1 MRIGIIGAGAIG
13 GLLAARL
20 TAAGEDVC
28 VIARGAQKDAIGRV
42 GLKVTGLPEGELHV
56 RPRVAGSIGE
66 AGPQDLIV
74 LGVKAHQLAAI
85 APEVNASLG
94 PETMLLTAQN
104 GIPWWYFMKHGG
116 AHEGRTLE
124 SVDPARSISAHLP
137 VDRVLASV
145 VYPAAELVAPG
156 VIRFIEGERFTL
168 SEIDQQKTERIA
180 SVSQILMNAG
190 FKAPVSSDV
199 RAEIWTKLWGN
210 LSFNP
215 ISALTGAT
223 LAGICRDE
231 GARALAADMMREAQ
245 AVGEALG
252 IRFRIPLEK
261 RIAGAQAVG
270 EHKTSML
277 QDIEAGRPTE
287 IEALVGSIIEL
298 GQITGVPTP
307 RISAIYACVKLLEAR
322 TRSWLA
328 NGPGAPG
335 GPRQT

>member
-1 MRIGIIGAGAIG
+1 MKMRICIIGAGAIG

-28 VIARGAQKDAIGRV
+28 VVARGAQKDAIGRI
-42 GLKVTGLPEGELHV
+42 GLKVIGLPDGELHV
-56 RPRVAGSIGE
+56 RPRVVSSIGE

-74 LGVKAHQLAAI
+74 LGVKAHQVAAI
-85 APEVNASLG
+85 APDINAALG
-94 PETMLLTAQN
+94 PQTMILTAQN

-116 AHEGRTLE
+116 AHEGRTLD
-124 SVDPARSISAHLP
+124 SVDPSLSISAHLP

-156 VIRFIEGERFTL
+156 VIQFIEGERFTL
-168 SEIDQQKTERIA
+168 SEIDQQKSERIA
-180 SVSQILMNAG
+180 SVSQVFTNAG

-223 LAGICRDE
+223 LAGICRDN

-245 AVGEALG
+245 AVGETLG

-287 IEALVGSIIEL
+287 IEALVGSVIEL

-307 RISAIYACVKLLEAR
+307 HISAIYACVKLLEG
-322 TRSWLA
+322 RSHK
-328 NGPGAPG
+328 
-335 GPRQT
+335 R

>member
-1 MRIGIIGAGAIG
+1 MKMRICIIGAGAIG

-28 VIARGAQKDAIGRV
+28 VVARGAQKDAIGRI
-42 GLKVTGLPEGELHV
+42 GLKVIGLPDGELHV
-56 RPRVAGSIGE
+56 RPRVVSSIGE

-74 LGVKAHQLAAI
+74 LGVKAHQVAAI
-85 APEVNASLG
+85 APDINAALG
-94 PETMLLTAQN
+94 PQTMILTAQN

-116 AHEGRTLE
+116 AHEGRTLD
-124 SVDPARSISAHLP
+124 SVDPSLSISAHLP

-156 VIRFIEGERFTL
+156 VIQFIEGERFTL
-168 SEIDQQKTERIA
+168 SEIDQQKSERIA
-180 SVSQILMNAG
+180 SVSQVFTNAG

-223 LAGICRDE
+223 LAGICRDN

-287 IEALVGSIIEL
+287 IEALVGSVIEL

-307 RISAIYACVKLLEAR
+307 HISAIYACVKLLEG
-322 TRSWLA
+322 RSHK
-328 NGPGAPG
+328 
-335 GPRQT
+335 R

>member
-1 MRIGIIGAGAIG
+1 MKMRICIIGAGAIG

-28 VIARGAQKDAIGRV
+28 VVARGAQKDAIGRI
-42 GLKVTGLPEGELHV
+42 GLKVIGLPDGELHV
-56 RPRVAGSIGE
+56 RPRVVSSIGE

-74 LGVKAHQLAAI
+74 LGVKAHQVAAI
-85 APEVNASLG
+85 APDINAALG
-94 PETMLLTAQN
+94 PQTMILTAQN

-116 AHEGRTLE
+116 AHEGRTLD
-124 SVDPARSISAHLP
+124 SVDPSLSISAHLP

-156 VIRFIEGERFTL
+156 VIQFIEGERFTL
-168 SEIDQQKTERIA
+168 SEIDQQKSERIA
-180 SVSQILMNAG
+180 SVSQVFTNAG

-223 LAGICRDE
+223 LAGICRDN

-287 IEALVGSIIEL
+287 IEALVGSVIEL

-307 RISAIYACVKLLEAR
+307 HISAIYACVKLLEAR
-322 TRSWLA
+322 S
-328 NGPGAPG
+328 
-335 GPRQT
+335 RQR

>member
-1 MRIGIIGAGAIG
+1 MKMRICIIGAGAIG

-28 VIARGAQKDAIGRV
+28 VVARGAQKDAIGRI
-42 GLKVTGLPEGELHV
+42 GLKVIGLPDGELHV
-56 RPRVAGSIGE
+56 RPRVVSSIGE

-74 LGVKAHQLAAI
+74 LGVKAHQVAAI
-85 APEVNASLG
+85 APDINAALG
-94 PETMLLTAQN
+94 PQTMILTAQN

-124 SVDPARSISAHLP
+124 SVDPSLSISAHLP

-156 VIRFIEGERFTL
+156 VIQFIEGERFTL
-168 SEIDQQKTERIA
+168 SEIDQQKSERIA
-180 SVSQILMNAG
+180 SVSQVFTNAG

-223 LAGICRDE
+223 LAGICRDN

-287 IEALVGSIIEL
+287 IEALVGSVIEL

-307 RISAIYACVKLLEAR
+307 HISAIYACVKLLEG
-322 TRSWLA
+322 RSHQ
-328 NGPGAPG
+328 
-335 GPRQT
+335 R

>member
-1 MRIGIIGAGAIG
+1 MRICIIGAGAIG

-28 VIARGAQKDAIGRV
+28 VVARGVQKDAIGRI
-42 GLKVTGLPEGELHV
+42 GLKVIGLPDGELHV
-56 RPRVAGSIGE
+56 RPRVVSSIGE

-74 LGVKAHQLAAI
+74 LGVKAHQVAAI
-85 APEVNASLG
+85 APEINAALG
-94 PETMLLTAQN
+94 PQTMILTAQN

-116 AHEGRTLE
+116 AHEGRTLD
-124 SVDPARSISAHLP
+124 SVDPSLSISAHLP

-156 VIRFIEGERFTL
+156 VIQFIEGERFTL
-168 SEIDQQKTERIA
+168 SEIDQQKSERIA
-180 SVSQILMNAG
+180 SVSQVFTNAG

-223 LAGICRDE
+223 LAGICRDN

-287 IEALVGSIIEL
+287 IEALVGSVIEL

-307 RISAIYACVKLLEAR
+307 HISAIYACVKLLEAR
-322 TRSWLA
+322 L
-328 NGPGAPG
+328 
-335 GPRQT
+335 RQS

>member
-1 MRIGIIGAGAIG
+1 MRICIIGAGAIG

-28 VIARGAQKDAIGRV
+28 VVARGAQKDAIGRI
-42 GLKVTGLPEGELHV
+42 GLKVIGLPDGELHV
-56 RPRVAGSIGE
+56 RPRVVSSIGE

-74 LGVKAHQLAAI
+74 LGVKAHQVAAI
-85 APEVNASLG
+85 APDINAALG
-94 PETMLLTAQN
+94 PQTMILTAQN

-124 SVDPARSISAHLP
+124 SVDPSLSISAHLP

-156 VIRFIEGERFTL
+156 VIQFIEGERFTL
-168 SEIDQQKTERIA
+168 SEIDQQKSERIA
-180 SVSQILMNAG
+180 SVSQVFTNAG

-223 LAGICRDE
+223 LAGICRDN

-287 IEALVGSIIEL
+287 IEALVGSVIEL

-307 RISAIYACVKLLEAR
+307 HISAIYACVKLLEG
-322 TRSWLA
+322 RSHQ
-328 NGPGAPG
+328 
-335 GPRQT
+335 R

>member
-1 MRIGIIGAGAIG
+1 MRICIIGAGAIG

-28 VIARGAQKDAIGRV
+28 VVARGAQKDAIGRI
-42 GLKVTGLPEGELHV
+42 GLKVIGLPDGELHV
-56 RPRVAGSIGE
+56 RPRVVSSIGE

-74 LGVKAHQLAAI
+74 LGVKAHQVAAI
-85 APEVNASLG
+85 APDINAALG
-94 PETMLLTAQN
+94 PQTMILTAQN

-116 AHEGRTLE
+116 AHEGRTLD
-124 SVDPARSISAHLP
+124 SVDPSLSISAHLP

-156 VIRFIEGERFTL
+156 VIQFIEGERFTL
-168 SEIDQQKTERIA
+168 SEIDQQKSERIA
-180 SVSQILMNAG
+180 SVSQVFTNAG

-223 LAGICRDE
+223 LACICRDN

-287 IEALVGSIIEL
+287 IEALVGSVIEL

-307 RISAIYACVKLLEAR
+307 HISAIYACVKLLEAR
-322 TRSWLA
+322 S
-328 NGPGAPG
+328 
-335 GPRQT
+335 RQR

>member
-1 MRIGIIGAGAIG
+1 MRICIIGAGAIG

-28 VIARGAQKDAIGRV
+28 VVARGAQKDAIGRI
-42 GLKVTGLPEGELHV
+42 GLKVIGLPDGELHV
-56 RPRVAGSIGE
+56 RPRVVSSIGE

-74 LGVKAHQLAAI
+74 LGVKAHQVAAI
-85 APEVNASLG
+85 APDINAALG
-94 PETMLLTAQN
+94 PQSMILTAQN

-116 AHEGRTLE
+116 AHEGRTLD
-124 SVDPARSISAHLP
+124 SVDPSLSISAHLP

-156 VIRFIEGERFTL
+156 VIQFIEGERFTL
-168 SEIDQQKTERIA
+168 SEIDQQKSERIA
-180 SVSQILMNAG
+180 SVSQVFTNAG

-223 LAGICRDE
+223 LAGICRDN

-287 IEALVGSIIEL
+287 IEALVGSVIEL

-307 RISAIYACVKLLEAR
+307 HISAIYACVKLLEAR
-322 TRSWLA
+322 S
-328 NGPGAPG
+328 
-335 GPRQT
+335 RQR

>member
-1 MRIGIIGAGAIG
+1 MKMRICIIGAGAIG

-28 VIARGAQKDAIGRV
+28 VVARGAQKDAIGRI
-42 GLKVTGLPEGELHV
+42 GLKVIGLPDGELHV
-56 RPRVAGSIGE
+56 RPRVVSSIGE

-74 LGVKAHQLAAI
+74 LGVKAHQVAAI
-85 APEVNASLG
+85 APDINAALG
-94 PETMLLTAQN
+94 PQTMILTAQN

-116 AHEGRTLE
+116 AHEGRTLD
-124 SVDPARSISAHLP
+124 SVDPSLSISAHLP

-156 VIRFIEGERFTL
+156 VIQFIEGERFTL
-168 SEIDQQKTERIA
+168 SEIDQQKSERIA
-180 SVSQILMNAG
+180 SVSQV
-190 FKAPVSSDV
+190 FT
-199 RAEIWTKLWGN
+199 TKLWGN

-223 LAGICRDE
+223 LAGICRDN

-287 IEALVGSIIEL
+287 IEALVGSVIEL

-307 RISAIYACVKLLEAR
+307 HISAIYACVKLLEG
-322 TRSWLA
+322 RSHK
-328 NGPGAPG
+328 
-335 GPRQT
+335 R

>member
-1 MRIGIIGAGAIG
+1 MRICIIGAGAIG

-28 VIARGAQKDAIGRV
+28 VVARGAQKDAIGRI
-42 GLKVTGLPEGELHV
+42 GLKVIGLPDGELHV
-56 RPRVAGSIGE
+56 RPRVVSSIGE

-74 LGVKAHQLAAI
+74 LGVKAHQVAAI
-85 APEVNASLG
+85 APDINAALG
-94 PETMLLTAQN
+94 PQTMILTAQN

-116 AHEGRTLE
+116 AHEGRTLD
-124 SVDPARSISAHLP
+124 SVDPSLSISAHLP

-156 VIRFIEGERFTL
+156 VIQFIEGERFTL
-168 SEIDQQKTERIA
+168 SEIDQQKSERIA
-180 SVSQILMNAG
+180 SVSQVFTNAG

-223 LAGICRDE
+223 LAGICRDN

-287 IEALVGSIIEL
+287 IEALVGSVIEL

-307 RISAIYACVKLLEAR
+307 HISAIYACVKLLEG
-322 TRSWLA
+322 RSHK
-328 NGPGAPG
+328 
-335 GPRQT
+335 R

>member
-1 MRIGIIGAGAIG
+1 MRICIIGAGAIG

-28 VIARGAQKDAIGRV
+28 VVARGAQKDAIGRI
-42 GLKVTGLPEGELHV
+42 GLKVIGLPDGELHV
-56 RPRVAGSIGE
+56 RPRVVSSIGE

-74 LGVKAHQLAAI
+74 LGVKAHPVAAI
-85 APEVNASLG
+85 APDINAALG
-94 PETMLLTAQN
+94 PQTMILTAQN

-116 AHEGRTLE
+116 AHEGRTLD
-124 SVDPARSISAHLP
+124 SVDPSLSISAHLP

-156 VIRFIEGERFTL
+156 VIQFIEGERFTL
-168 SEIDQQKTERIA
+168 SEIDQQKSERIA
-180 SVSQILMNAG
+180 SVSQVFTNAG

-223 LAGICRDE
+223 LAGICRDN

-287 IEALVGSIIEL
+287 IEALVGSVIEL

-307 RISAIYACVKLLEAR
+307 HISAIYACVKLLEAR
-322 TRSWLA
+322 S
-328 NGPGAPG
+328 
-335 GPRQT
+335 RQR

>member
-1 MRIGIIGAGAIG
+1 MRICIIGAGAIG

-28 VIARGAQKDAIGRV
+28 VVARGAQKDAIGRI
-42 GLKVTGLPEGELHV
+42 GLKVIGLPDGELHV
-56 RPRVAGSIGE
+56 RPRVVSSIGE

-74 LGVKAHQLAAI
+74 LGVKAHQVAAI
-85 APEVNASLG
+85 APDINAALG
-94 PETMLLTAQN
+94 PQTMILTAQN

-116 AHEGRTLE
+116 AHEGRTLD
-124 SVDPARSISAHLP
+124 SVDPSLSISAHLP

-156 VIRFIEGERFTL
+156 VIQFIEGERFTL
-168 SEIDQQKTERIA
+168 SEIDQQKSERIA
-180 SVSQILMNAG
+180 SVSQVFTNAG

-223 LAGICRDE
+223 LAGICRDN

-277 QDIEAGRPTE
+277 QDIEAGRLTE
-287 IEALVGSIIEL
+287 IEALVGSVIEL

-307 RISAIYACVKLLEAR
+307 HISAIYACVKLLEG
-322 TRSWLA
+322 RSHK
-328 NGPGAPG
+328 
-335 GPRQT
+335 R

>member
-1 MRIGIIGAGAIG
+1 MKMRICIIGAGAIG

-28 VIARGAQKDAIGRV
+28 VVARGAQKDAIGRI
-42 GLKVTGLPEGELHV
+42 GLKVIGLPDGELHV
-56 RPRVAGSIGE
+56 RPRVVSSIGE

-74 LGVKAHQLAAI
+74 LGVKAHQVAAI
-85 APEVNASLG
+85 APDINAALG
-94 PETMLLTAQN
+94 PQTMILTAQN

-116 AHEGRTLE
+116 AHEGRTLD
-124 SVDPARSISAHLP
+124 SVDPSLSISAHLP

-156 VIRFIEGERFTL
+156 VIQFIEGERFTL
-168 SEIDQQKTERIA
+168 SEIDQQKSERIA
-180 SVSQILMNAG
+180 RVSQVFTNAG

-223 LAGICRDE
+223 LAGICRDN

-287 IEALVGSIIEL
+287 IEALVGSVIEL

-307 RISAIYACVKLLEAR
+307 HISAIYACVKLLEG
-322 TRSWLA
+322 RSHK
-328 NGPGAPG
+328 
-335 GPRQT
+335 R

>member
-1 MRIGIIGAGAIG
+1 MRICIIGAGAIG

-28 VIARGAQKDAIGRV
+28 VVARGAQKDAIGRI
-42 GLKVTGLPEGELHV
+42 GLKVIGLPDGELHV
-56 RPRVAGSIGE
+56 RPRVVSSIGE

-74 LGVKAHQLAAI
+74 LGVKAHQVAAI
-85 APEVNASLG
+85 APDINAALG
-94 PETMLLTAQN
+94 PQTMILTAQN

-116 AHEGRTLE
+116 AHEGRTLD
-124 SVDPARSISAHLP
+124 SVDPSLSISAHLP

-156 VIRFIEGERFTL
+156 VIQFIEGERFTL
-168 SEIDQQKTERIA
+168 SEIDQQKSERIA
-180 SVSQILMNAG
+180 SVSQVFTNAG

-223 LAGICRDE
+223 LAGICRDN

-252 IRFRIPLEK
+252 IRFRSPLEK

-287 IEALVGSIIEL
+287 IEALVGSVIEL

-307 RISAIYACVKLLEAR
+307 HISAIYACVKLLEAC
-322 TRSWLA
+322 S
-328 NGPGAPG
+328 
-335 GPRQT
+335 RQR

>member
-1 MRIGIIGAGAIG
+1 MRICIIGAGAIG

-28 VIARGAQKDAIGRV
+28 VVARGAQKDAIGRI
-42 GLKVTGLPEGELHV
+42 GLKVIGLPDGELHV
-56 RPRVAGSIGE
+56 RPRVVSSIGE

-74 LGVKAHQLAAI
+74 LGVKAHQVAAI
-85 APEVNASLG
+85 APDINAALG
-94 PETMLLTAQN
+94 PQTMILTAQN

-116 AHEGRTLE
+116 AHEGRTLD
-124 SVDPARSISAHLP
+124 SVDPSLSISAHLP

-156 VIRFIEGERFTL
+156 VIQFIEGERFTL
-168 SEIDQQKTERIA
+168 SEIDQQKSERIA
-180 SVSQILMNAG
+180 RVSQVFTNAG

-223 LAGICRDE
+223 LAGICRDN

-287 IEALVGSIIEL
+287 IEALVGSVIEL

-307 RISAIYACVKLLEAR
+307 HISAIYACVKLLEG
-322 TRSWLA
+322 RSHK
-328 NGPGAPG
+328 
-335 GPRQT
+335 R

>member
-1 MRIGIIGAGAIG
+1 MRICIIGAGAIG

-28 VIARGAQKDAIGRV
+28 VVARGAQKDAIGRI
-42 GLKVTGLPEGELHV
+42 GLKVIGLPDGELHV
-56 RPRVAGSIGE
+56 RPRVVSSIGE

-74 LGVKAHQLAAI
+74 LGVKAHQVAAI
-85 APEVNASLG
+85 APDINAALG
-94 PETMLLTAQN
+94 PQTMILTAQN

-116 AHEGRTLE
+116 AHEGRTLD
-124 SVDPARSISAHLP
+124 SVDPSLSISAHLP

-156 VIRFIEGERFTL
+156 VIQFIEGERFTL
-168 SEIDQQKTERIA
+168 SEIDQQKSERIA
-180 SVSQILMNAG
+180 SVSQVFTNAG

-223 LAGICRDE
+223 LAGICRDN

-287 IEALVGSIIEL
+287 IEALVGSVIEL

-307 RISAIYACVKLLEAR
+307 HISAIYACVKLLEAC
-322 TRSWLA
+322 S
-328 NGPGAPG
+328 
-335 GPRQT
+335 RQR